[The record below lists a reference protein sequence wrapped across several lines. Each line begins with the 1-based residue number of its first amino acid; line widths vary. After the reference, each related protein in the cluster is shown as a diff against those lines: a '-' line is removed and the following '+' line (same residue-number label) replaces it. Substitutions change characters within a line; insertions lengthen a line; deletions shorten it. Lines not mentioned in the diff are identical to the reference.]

1 MASRAS
7 TEKKLLDAAD
17 RLLFRRGVV
26 ATPVDE
32 VLALAGVSP
41 ATLYRAFGSKDGL
54 LVAALERRLDDWLAT
69 WEAAVAAAPDDE
81 GRLLAVLD
89 ALEEFRARPD
99 GARWCAFLGS
109 AAEHADPR
117 RRWPPPSHATPP
129 SCAPGCGR
137 SPYRWPARPGPSGW
151 PRPCCSS
158 SPATSR
164 CGCVTGTPRRAP
176 RARWPPRSWPQRG
189 TKRAAEATT
198 RIG

>member
-1 MASRAS
+1 MEHVASRAS

-109 AAEHADPR
+109 AAEHADP
-117 RRWPPPSHATPP
+117 PPAL
-129 SCAPGCGR
+129 AAAL
-137 SPYRWPARPGPSGW
+137 ARDTAEL
-151 PRPCCSS
+151 R
-158 SPATSR
+158 TR
-164 CGCVTGTPRRAP
+164 LRALAVP
-176 RARWPPRSWPQRG
+176 VAGEAGAERL
-189 TKRAAEATT
+189 AEALLLVVSGDLAMRLRDGDAASSAAREVAAAVVASARHETG
-198 RIG
+198 R